1 MKGFFNP
8 DNWFWQGFGRVADY
22 FLLSVCW
29 MVCCIPL
36 ITIGSASIA
45 LYDAVA
51 HCIREH
57 ESGLTRRFFS
67 TFKKELGRGIF
78 LTVLWVLISFMLNM
92 GYQIITQMSQNNS
105 AWTIF
110 SLVYF
115 ITLILPLGMICWLV
129 AIESRFENSF
139 GALHKAALTFTFGYL
154 PSTLAIVV
162 ILILTINLVINFPF
176 FLIFLPAVA
185 AHLQS
190 IFIERIFRKYT
201 EEIPA

>member
-45 LYDAVA
+45 LYDAVV

-78 LTVLWVLISFMLNM
+78 LTVLWVLICFMLNM
-92 GYQIITQMSQNNS
+92 GYQIITQMSQDNS

-139 GALHKAALTFTFGYL
+139 GYLHWAALTFTFGYL

-176 FLIFLPAVA
+176 FLIFLPAVS

>member
-8 DNWFWQGFGRVADY
+8 DNWFWQGFGRLADY
-22 FLLSVCW
+22 FILSVCW

-36 ITIGSASIA
+36 ITIGGASIA

-57 ESGLTRRFFS
+57 EGGMTRRFFS
-67 TFKKELGRGIF
+67 TFKKELGRGIL
-78 LTVLWVLISFMLNM
+78 LTVLWVLICWTLNV
-92 GYQIITQMSQNNS
+92 GYQIITQMSQDS
-105 AWTIF
+105 SGWTIF

-115 ITLILPLGMICWLV
+115 ITLIVPLGMMCWLV
-129 AIESRFENSF
+129 AIESRFANSF
-139 GALHKAALTFTFGYL
+139 GMLHKAALTFTFGYL

-162 ILILTINLVINFPF
+162 ILILAINLLINFPF
-176 FLIFLPAVA
+176 FLIFLPAIT

-190 IFIERIFRKYT
+190 IFIERIFRKHIQ
-201 EEIPA
+201 EDAE